1 MALHTGQL
9 NGIALCAGNG
19 GIELGLKLLLGERY
33 KTVCYVERE
42 AYNAAALVARMD
54 EKTLDRAPI
63 WDDITTFDG
72 RAWRGLVDI
81 ISAGFPCQPHS
92 SAGKQKGVADERWLW
107 DSIDRITGEILP
119 GIVWL
124 ENVPNL
130 AFSGLDRVLSSL
142 TKAGYNSVWD
152 TFSAEETGASQ
163 KRERL
168 FIFSY
173 ANGFFDRRKQTERE
187 TWRNLISGS
196 DGQNFWE
203 LFSDSD
209 SCRCETRSERIR
221 RAARTNTNRSSKK
234 SELAFADKSVGITS
248 GTRREKKNKIG
259 TANAITDA
267 SNFVFPPF
275 RDDYEGWGKYLAERP
290 NLEPAILRS
299 PDGIANRLDR
309 LRTIG
314 NGVVPLVVAYAFA
327 TLARTAYELNKN
339 SMTSDIITSQD
350 LANHV
355 SSGKA

>member
-1 MALHTGQL
+1 MALYTGQL
-9 NGIALCAGNG
+9 NGIALCAGNC
-19 GIELGLKLLLGERY
+19 GIDLGLKLLLGERY

-42 AYNAAALVARMD
+42 AYNAATLVARMED
-54 EKTLDRAPI
+54 EALDRAPI

-92 SAGKQKGVADERWLW
+92 SAGKQKGIADERWLW

-173 ANGFFDRRKQTERE
+173 ANGFFARREQTERE
-187 TWRNLISGS
+187 TWRNISAS
-196 DGQNFWE
+196 CDRKDFSE
-203 LFSDSD
+203 L
-209 SCRCETRSERIR
+209 
-221 RAARTNTNRSSKK
+221 ANTNGRRLEKFAGRSKSLRGIGEKK
-234 SELAFADKSVGITS
+234 SENERTEIEKSSGNVAQFAGVRCGEKRQNGFIKSGKLS
-248 GTRREKKNKIG
+248 G
-259 TANAITDA
+259 A
-267 SNFVFPPF
+267 SEALFPPF
-275 RDDYEGWGKYLAERP
+275 RNDVEGWKEYLAERP

-327 TLARTAYELNKN
+327 TLARTAWELN
-339 SMTSDIITSQD
+339 Q
-350 LANHV
+350 
-355 SSGKA
+355 